1 MHRGQSI
8 TDLETVAAAEKYVC
22 VSRPGQRWAAKT
34 LRSSVSQ
41 HSRHSANS
49 AFIPY
54 PGNWVL
60 LPPYSEPPLQL
71 TDKSTLC
78 WSLMDGWTVEEG
90 RGHTLSLH
98 CSGERLRPFVTL
110 LSFNNISDL
119 IPSEGWQVP
128 GTTLSVH
135 SCVSS
140 AWEDSPLDCQQYL
153 LFAQGQWLQ
162 IYRAIIVGLCVCVC
176 VRARWH
182 TWRSCSASLINTTRW
197 QIFIAEQQ
205 SGSDTPKTNSRLLTR
220 TGAGIPHSQMS
231 PALPFHTSLLSLPP
245 LPFCCALS
253 SPMEIQQIVVSLF
266 QFANHVTSFHN
277 MPPWGIVGRQEH
289 EPRPGPQRADNLS
302 VLL

>member
-78 WSLMDGWTVEEG
+78 WSMMDGWTVEEG

-140 AWEDSPLDCQQYL
+140 CLRRLSFGLSTVSIICSRTMASN
-153 LFAQGQWLQ
+153 LQ
-162 IYRAIIVGLCVCVC
+162 SNNCRLVCVC
-176 VRARWH
+176 ARGDIH
-182 TWRSCSASLINTTRW
+182 
-197 QIFIAEQQ
+197 E
-205 SGSDTPKTNSRLLTR
+205 G
-220 TGAGIPHSQMS
+220 
-231 PALPFHTSLLSLPP
+231 PAQP
-245 LPFCCALS
+245 A
-253 SPMEIQQIVVSLF
+253 
-266 QFANHVTSFHN
+266 
-277 MPPWGIVGRQEH
+277 W
-289 EPRPGPQRADNLS
+289 
-302 VLL
+302 

>member
-78 WSLMDGWTVEEG
+78 WSMMDGWTVEEG

-162 IYRAIIVGLCVCVC
+162 IYRAIIVGLCVCV
-176 VRARWH
+176 RAV
-182 TWRSCSASLINTTRW
+182 TYM
-197 QIFIAEQQ
+197 
-205 SGSDTPKTNSRLLTR
+205 KV
-220 TGAGIPHSQMS
+220 
-231 PALPFHTSLLSLPP
+231 LLSQLDKYHTMTDLYCRAAVGVWHSKDQFQAVNKDWSRNTSQPNVTRPP
-245 LPFCCALS
+245 FPHLFTLTPSTPFLLCPQLSHGNSANCSFSLSICQPCYLVPQYAAL
-253 SPMEIQQIVVSLF
+253 
-266 QFANHVTSFHN
+266 
-277 MPPWGIVGRQEH
+277 GDRG
-289 EPRPGPQRADNLS
+289 
-302 VLL
+302 